1 MVQEGA
7 YGASL
12 ARLAKARSG
21 VKMLWQHDP
30 TRPIG
35 VWDEVREDGRG
46 LCVKGRLL
54 LEVQAARE
62 AHVLL
67 QAGAIDGLSIGYRTL
82 RSEAK
87 GGRRL
92 LHEIELWEVS
102 LVTFPMLPEA
112 RVRAECRAGPGGGP
126 GAGAGGELPRGQGRC
141 WREAA
146 GENWRH
152 QGKSSMAKVESEAR
166 AGTAAPGMGPHME
179 VKAAVSGFL
188 GEFNA
193 FQSDIKAKL
202 QEQESR
208 LAMLDRK
215 SIAMNRPPLARAA
228 ETETPHKKAFA
239 AYLRSGDDDGLR
251 GLTVE
256 EKALSTAVA
265 ADGGYLVDPVTA
277 SQIVGVLRSSASI
290 RTIANVVTVE
300 ASAFDVLVDHTD
312 IGVGLGDRDR
322 RRSRETGTPQVDRI
336 SIPLHELSALPKAS
350 QRLLDD
356 SAFDVE
362 GWLAQ
367 RIADKFS
374 RAEASAFISGDGTD
388 KPTGFLNYPKVDN
401 DLFAWGSL
409 GYVPTG
415 ADGDFDAAE
424 PADAIVD
431 LVYALGARYRANA
444 TFVMNSKTAGAVRK
458 MKDADGRF
466 LWSDGLAAGEPARLM
481 GYPVL
486 IAEDMPDI
494 ASGAFAIA
502 YGDFRAGYTVAE
514 RPDLRILRDPFS
526 AKPHVLFYATKRIG
540 GDVSDFAAIKL
551 LKFASA

>member
-1 MVQEGA
+1 
-7 YGASL
+7 
-12 ARLAKARSG
+12 
-21 VKMLWQHDP
+21 
-30 TRPIG
+30 
-35 VWDEVREDGRG
+35 
-46 LCVKGRLL
+46 
-54 LEVQAARE
+54 
-62 AHVLL
+62 
-67 QAGAIDGLSIGYRTL
+67 
-82 RSEAK
+82 
-87 GGRRL
+87 
-92 LHEIELWEVS
+92 
-102 LVTFPMLPEA
+102 
-112 RVRAECRAGPGGGP
+112 
-126 GAGAGGELPRGQGRC
+126 
-141 WREAA
+141 
-146 GENWRH
+146 
-152 QGKSSMAKVESEAR
+152 MAKVESEAR
-166 AGTAAPGMGPHME
+166 AGTAAPGVGPHME
-179 VKAAVSGFL
+179 VKTAVLGFL

-193 FQSDIKAKL
+193 FQSEIKAKL

-322 RRSRETGTPQVDRI
+322 ARSRRPGRRRSTGSRSRCTSSRRCRRRR
-336 SIPLHELSALPKAS
+336 SGC
-350 QRLLDD
+350 LDD

-424 PADAIVD
+424 PADAVVD